1 MAGKRPP
8 ARSRILDTAT
18 ELFNAHGV
26 RGVGVDRI
34 IAESGVA
41 KATLYAH
48 FRSKDDLVVAYLHG
62 ADGHWRGALQEAAA
76 DAGADPREQLLGLFD
91 ALRTATVCDGFRGCA
106 FINTAS
112 ETEPGTVPHATTVE
126 HKQAVRAW
134 LGELTSAAGAV
145 DPDLLARQLSVLIDG
160 VMSAAALEP
169 TAEFTEAARAAAHT
183 LVSAACRGSDA
194 PKSVTRDSAPA

>member
-1 MAGKRPP
+1 MAGKRSP
-8 ARSRILDTAT
+8 ARSRILDAAT

-41 KATLYAH
+41 KATLYSH
-48 FRSKDDLVVAYLHG
+48 FRSKDDLVIAYLHG
-62 ADGHWRGALQEAAA
+62 ADGMWRSALQEAATS
-76 DAGADPREQLLGLFD
+76 AGADPREQLLGLFD
-91 ALRTATVCDGFRGCA
+91 ALRAATICDGFRGCA

-112 ETEPGTVPHATTVE
+112 ETEPGTAPHATSVE

-134 LGELTSAAGAV
+134 LRELTAAAGAE
-145 DPDLLARQLSVLIDG
+145 DPILLARQLSVLIDG

-169 TAEFTEAARAAAHT
+169 TPEFTEAARAAART
-183 LVSAACRGSDA
+183 LITVACPD
-194 PKSVTRDSAPA
+194 PALT